1 MSPSEPSPAE
11 PPPSEPPPA
20 EPSPSEPPP
29 AEPAVDLAEVASQLE
44 RLAARAG
51 PTEPGPGA
59 EVTEQNLRRLLSAAI
74 RLYAAVS
81 EQVATDI
88 VPINAEVSTTDA
100 VVLAC
105 ALLKARELN
114 PFDLALWF
122 SRTRTA
128 G

>member
-1 MSPSEPSPAE
+1 MSPSEPSSAG
-11 PPPSEPPPA
+11 PSSAGPV
-20 EPSPSEPPP
+20 
-29 AEPAVDLAEVASQLE
+29 VDLAQLASQLE
-44 RLAARAG
+44 RLAAGAL
-51 PTEPGPGA
+51 PTEPGPAA
-59 EVTEQNLRRLLSAAI
+59 EVSEQDLRRLLSAAI

-81 EQVATDI
+81 EQAARDI
-88 VPINAEVSTTDA
+88 VPIDAEVSTTDA

>member
-1 MSPSEPSPAE
+1 MSRSEPVLAPAVPVDVAE
-11 PPPSEPPPA
+11 PVDGAELGDVA
-20 EPSPSEPPP
+20 EPVDV
-29 AEPAVDLAEVASQLE
+29 AELAGHLE
-44 RLAARAG
+44 RLAARARAL
-51 PTEPGPGA
+51 PPEPAAG
-59 EVTEQNLRRLLSAAI
+59 VTEQDLRRLLSAAI

-81 EQVATDI
+81 EQAARDI
-88 VPINAEVSTTDA
+88 VPIDAEVSTTDA

-105 ALLKARELN
+105 ALLKARDLN

>member
-1 MSPSEPSPAE
+1 MSPSEHALDP
-11 PPPSEPPPA
+11 
-20 EPSPSEPPP
+20 
-29 AEPAVDLAEVASQLE
+29 AEVASQLE
-44 RLAARAG
+44 RLAARACAV
-51 PTEPGPGA
+51 PVEPGTSVSD
-59 EVTEQNLRRLLSAAI
+59 EDLRRLLSAAI

-81 EQVATDI
+81 EQAAEDI

-122 SRTRTA
+122 SRARTA

>member
-1 MSPSEPSPAE
+1 MSRSEPAPGPAGAVA
-11 PPPSEPPPA
+11 PTGPA
-20 EPSPSEPPP
+20 DV
-29 AEPAVDLAEVASQLE
+29 AELASQLE

-51 PTEPGPGA
+51 ALPPEPGPP
-59 EVTEQNLRRLLSAAI
+59 VSDQDLRRLLSATI

-81 EQVATDI
+81 EQAPLDI
-88 VPINAEVSTTDA
+88 VPIDAEVSTTDA

-105 ALLKARELN
+105 ALLKARDLN
-114 PFDLALWF
+114 PFDLSLWF

>member
-1 MSPSEPSPAE
+1 MSPSEPQSRPGPA
-11 PPPSEPPPA
+11 A
-20 EPSPSEPPP
+20 
-29 AEPAVDLAEVASQLE
+29 LAEQLE
-44 RLAARAG
+44 DLTALATSAAA
-51 PTEPGPGA
+51 GPGA
-59 EVTEQNLRRLLSAAI
+59 VLSDEELRRLLSAAI

-81 EQVATDI
+81 EQAARDI
-88 VPINAEVSTTDA
+88 VPIDAEVSTTDA

>member
-1 MSPSEPSPAE
+1 MSPSEPFPAE
-11 PPPSEPPPA
+11 PV
-20 EPSPSEPPP
+20 
-29 AEPAVDLAEVASQLE
+29 VDLAQLASQLE

-51 PTEPGPGA
+51 AIPTEPGLGA
-59 EVTEQNLRRLLSAAI
+59 GVTEQDLRRLLSAAI

-81 EQVATDI
+81 EQAARDI
-88 VPINAEVSTTDA
+88 VPIDAEVSTTDA

>member
-11 PPPSEPPPA
+11 PGVDPA
-20 EPSPSEPPP
+20 Q
-29 AEPAVDLAEVASQLE
+29 LASQLE
-44 RLAARAG
+44 RLAARTGAVL
-51 PTEPGPGA
+51 TEPGAGV
-59 EVTEQNLRRLLSAAI
+59 EVTEQDLRRLVSAGI

-81 EQVATDI
+81 EQAAADI
-88 VPINAEVSTTDA
+88 VPIDAEVSTTDA